1 MSEDRGQPA
10 LHPESSFSCRRCGA
24 CCRWPGHV
32 LLSDRDI
39 VQLAGHLRL
48 SENDFVARHAL
59 LASNRAQLSLREK
72 SDGSCEFLNG
82 NLCTVYEVRPEQCR
96 TFPAS
101 WRISMTACPASK
113 P

>member
-1 MSEDRGQPA
+1 MCET
-10 LHPESSFSCRRCGA
+10 CKRCGE

-39 VQLAGHLRL
+39 VQLAKFLQMGE
-48 SENDFVARHAL
+48 SDFIARHTM

-72 SDGSCEFLNG
+72 PDGSCELLNG

-101 WRISMTACPASK
+101 WNISMTACPASK
-113 P
+113 S